1 MDDLLSNFEKS
12 GAVDERD
19 EFFIKGAAAAI
30 YGGAS
35 DRHSQLHY
43 LRNRNLAGAETVSC
57 MNQRRLIWQ
66 RSI

>member
-35 DRHSQLHY
+35 DPHSQLHY
-43 LRNRNLAGAETVSC
+43 LRNRNLFS
-57 MNQRRLIWQ
+57 W
-66 RSI
+66 S